1 MNDRVMRHDLDGLC
15 TLTLNRPEKLNALDV
30 QTFHAL
36 DAHVRDLEQQA
47 EQVGC
52 VVLRGE
58 GRAFCAGMDLG
69 VVGQEGDPH
78 DFKPGIIDRLACLP
92 QPLIVAVQGACY
104 TGGLE
109 LALTA
114 DFIVADATAR
124 FADTHGKWGLV
135 ATWGVFQR
143 LPRRIGTGPAK
154 RMMMTSRVV
163 DAAEAKEIG
172 LADMLAPEGELEGL
186 TQSLAAEI
194 LANSWHVNFAAK
206 RFLRETD
213 GMKLEDA
220 LDFERANYPGFAADH
235 RARIDRFG
243 KR

>member
-1 MNDRVMRHDLDGLC
+1 
-15 TLTLNRPEKLNALDV
+15 
-30 QTFHAL
+30 
-36 DAHVRDLEQQA
+36 
-47 EQVGC
+47 
-52 VVLRGE
+52 
-58 GRAFCAGMDLG
+58 MDLG

-143 LPRRIGTGPAK
+143 LPRRIGTGP
-154 RMMMTSRVV
+154 RSEEHTS
-163 DAAEAKEIG
+163 
-172 LADMLAPEGELEGL
+172 EL
-186 TQSLAAEI
+186 QSLMRISYA
-194 LANSWHVNFAAK
+194 
-206 RFLRETD
+206 
-213 GMKLEDA
+213 
-220 LDFERANYPGFAADH
+220 DFC
-235 RARIDRFG
+235 
-243 KR
+243 

>member
-1 MNDRVMRHDLDGLC
+1 MIRRPPRSTRTD
-15 TLTLNRPEKLNALDV
+15 TLFPYTTLFRS
-30 QTFHAL
+30 
-36 DAHVRDLEQQA
+36 
-47 EQVGC
+47 
-52 VVLRGE
+52 
-58 GRAFCAGMDLG
+58 
-69 VVGQEGDPH
+69 
-78 DFKPGIIDRLACLP
+78 
-92 QPLIVAVQGACY
+92 LIVAVQGACY

-172 LADMLAPEGELEGL
+172 LADMLAPEGELEGF

-194 LANSWHVNFAAK
+194 LANSWNVNFAAN
-206 RFLRETD
+206 RFLREKD
-213 GMKLEDA
+213 GMKREDA
-220 LDFERANYPGFAADH
+220 LDD
-235 RARIDRFG
+235 
-243 KR
+243 

>member
-1 MNDRVMRHDLDGLC
+1 
-15 TLTLNRPEKLNALDV
+15 
-30 QTFHAL
+30 
-36 DAHVRDLEQQA
+36 
-47 EQVGC
+47 
-52 VVLRGE
+52 
-58 GRAFCAGMDLG
+58 MDLG
-69 VVGQEGDPH
+69 VVGQECEPH

-154 RMMMTSRVV
+154 DRKSTR
-163 DAAEAKEIG
+163 
-172 LADMLAPEGELEGL
+172 L
-186 TQSLAAEI
+186 
-194 LANSWHVNFAAK
+194 NSSH
-206 RFLRETD
+206 
-213 GMKLEDA
+213 
-220 LDFERANYPGFAADH
+220 
-235 RARIDRFG
+235 
-243 KR
+243 